1 MSGTSFSSQNDPDES
16 LQHSVQP
23 KLLLRVQALSAKQVQ
38 AGLNRLMPLTTDW
51 LAAIPKFILAYLLLP
66 HLTQRSLNKSMTKAC
81 LTAAL
86 LDCPFS
92 VMPNAYVW
100 IKRSS

>member
-1 MSGTSFSSQNDPDES
+1 
-16 LQHSVQP
+16 
-23 KLLLRVQALSAKQVQ
+23 
-38 AGLNRLMPLTTDW
+38 MPLTTDW
-51 LAAIPKFILAYLLLP
+51 LAAIARFILEYLLFP

-100 IKRSS
+100 IKRSSQDVRNLQDRLRVYHGYRLHNRAAAIEINKGLRWWSQQHYR